1 VNDNA
6 LGRRD
11 VLGSLLNRPGEASD
25 GKTYFYRASLM
36 GPAYR
41 FELTDEG
48 LVWGIGRRTG
58 LWPYAD
64 IAAVR
69 LSYRPM
75 AMQRRRFSAD
85 ITNRAGRRLKIFSTS
100 KQTAALMEPQ
110 FGYPAFMMTLHQRLA
125 DAGGTATLSA
135 GLKPLM
141 FNVLLSALALV
152 GLAMAALLI
161 RALFIGEFAGVVFL
175 VLLGALFG
183 WQGWDFLHRNRPR
196 SYTFADVPKD
206 LLG

>member
-1 VNDNA
+1 M
-6 LGRRD
+6 
-11 VLGSLLNRPGEASD
+11 LGSLLNRPGEASD

-48 LVWGIGRRTG
+48 IVWTVGRRSG

-64 IAAVR
+64 VTSVR

-75 AMQRRRFSAD
+75 AMQRKRYSAELR
-85 ITNRAGRRLKIFSTS
+85 NRVGKRLKMFSTT

-110 FGYPAFMMTLHQRLA
+110 FGYPAFIATLHEKLA
-125 DAGGTATLSA
+125 AAGSTATLSA
-135 GLKPLM
+135 GIKPLT
-141 FNVLLSALALV
+141 FNVLAAALALL

-161 RALFIGEFAGVVFL
+161 RALVTGEFAGVVFI
-175 VLLGALFG
+175 VLLSALFG
-183 WQGWDFLHRNRPR
+183 WQGWDFLRRNRPR
-196 SYTFADVPKD
+196 SYTFDDVPRE

>member
-1 VNDNA
+1 MF
-6 LGRRD
+6 
-11 VLGSLLNRPGEASD
+11 GSLLKKPDEATD
-25 GKTYFYRASLM
+25 GRSYVYRASLI

-48 LVWGIGRRTG
+48 LAWGMGRQSG
-58 LWPYAD
+58 VWPYAD
-64 IAAVR
+64 IASVR

-85 ITNRAGRRLKIFSTS
+85 ITHRDGRRLKLFSTS

-110 FGYPAFMMTLHQRLA
+110 FGYPAFLTTLHERLA
-125 DAGGTATLSA
+125 AVGSTATLSA
-135 GLKPLM
+135 GIKPLT
-141 FNVLLSALALV
+141 FKVLTTALALV
-152 GLAMAALLI
+152 GIAMAALLI
-161 RALFIGEFAGVVFL
+161 RALYVGEFAGVVFL

-183 WQGWDFLHRNRPR
+183 WQGWDFLSRNRPR
-196 SYTFADVPKD
+196 SYTFDDVPKD

>member
-1 VNDNA
+1 
-6 LGRRD
+6 

-25 GKTYFYRASLM
+25 GKSYFYRASLM

-48 LVWGIGRRTG
+48 LVWKIGRRSG

-64 IAAVR
+64 ITAVR

-75 AMQRRRFSAD
+75 AMQRKRYSAD
-85 ITNRAGRRLKIFSTS
+85 LRNRVGKRLKIFSTS

-110 FGYPAFMMTLHQRLA
+110 FGYPAFMATLHERLA
-125 DAGGTATLSA
+125 ASGSTATLSA
-135 GLKPLM
+135 GIKPLT
-141 FNVLLSALALV
+141 FNVLLTALV
-152 GLAMAALLI
+152 LLGLAMAALLI
-161 RALFIGEFAGVVFL
+161 RALYIGEFAGVVFL

-183 WQGWDFLHRNRPR
+183 WQGWDFLRRNRPR
-196 SYTFADVPKD
+196 SYTFNDVPKD
-206 LLG
+206 LMS

>member
-1 VNDNA
+1 M
-6 LGRRD
+6 
-11 VLGSLLNRPGEASD
+11 LGSLLNRPGEASD

-48 LVWGIGRRTG
+48 IVWTIGRRSG
-58 LWPYAD
+58 LWRYAD
-64 IAAVR
+64 VASVR

-75 AMQRRRFSAD
+75 AMQRKRYSAD
-85 ITNRAGRRLKIFSTS
+85 LRNRAGKRLKIFSTS

-110 FGYPAFMMTLHQRLA
+110 FGYPAFMTTLHQKLSE
-125 DAGGTATLSA
+125 AGSTATLSA
-135 GLKPLM
+135 GIKPLT
-141 FNVLLSALALV
+141 FNVLLSALALL

-161 RALFIGEFAGVVFL
+161 RALFTGEFAGVVFIVIL
-175 VLLGALFG
+175 SALFG
-183 WQGWDFLHRNRPR
+183 WQGWDFLRRNRPR
-196 SYTFADVPKD
+196 SYTFDDVPKD

>member
-1 VNDNA
+1 
-6 LGRRD
+6 

-48 LVWGIGRRTG
+48 IVWTIGRRSG

-64 IAAVR
+64 VTSVR

-75 AMQRRRFSAD
+75 AMQRKRYSAELR
-85 ITNRAGRRLKIFSTS
+85 NRAGKRLKMFSTT

-110 FGYPAFMMTLHQRLA
+110 FGYPAFIATLHEKLA
-125 DAGGTATLSA
+125 AAGSTATLSA
-135 GLKPLM
+135 GIKPLT
-141 FNVLLSALALV
+141 FNVLATALALLGV
-152 GLAMAALLI
+152 AMAALLI
-161 RALFIGEFAGVVFL
+161 RALITGEFAGVVFI
-175 VLLGALFG
+175 VLLSALFG
-183 WQGWDFLHRNRPR
+183 WQGWDFLRRNRPR
-196 SYTFADVPKD
+196 SYTFDHVPKD

>member
-1 VNDNA
+1 M
-6 LGRRD
+6 
-11 VLGSLLNRPGEASD
+11 LGSLLNRPGEASD
-25 GKTYFYRASLM
+25 GQTYFYRSSLM

-48 LVWGIGRRTG
+48 IVWSIGRRSG

-64 IAAVR
+64 VSSVR

-75 AMQRRRFSAD
+75 AMQRKRYSAELR
-85 ITNRAGRRLKIFSTS
+85 NRAGKRLKMFSTT

-110 FGYPAFMMTLHQRLA
+110 FGYPAFIATLHDRLA
-125 DAGGTATLSA
+125 AAGSTATLSA
-135 GLKPLM
+135 GIKPLT
-141 FNVLLSALALV
+141 FNILLTALALL

-161 RALFIGEFAGVVFL
+161 RALVTGEWAGVVFI
-175 VLLGALFG
+175 VLLSALFG
-183 WQGWDFLHRNRPR
+183 WQGWDFLRRNRPR
-196 SYTFADVPKD
+196 RYTFDNVPKD

>member
-1 VNDNA
+1 
-6 LGRRD
+6 

-41 FELTDEG
+41 FELTEEG
-48 LVWGIGRRTG
+48 IVWTIGRRSG
-58 LWPYAD
+58 LWPYGD
-64 IAAVR
+64 VTSVR

-75 AMQRRRFSAD
+75 AMQRKRYSAELR
-85 ITNRAGRRLKIFSTS
+85 NRAGKRLKMFSTT

-110 FGYPAFMMTLHQRLA
+110 FGYPAFIATLHEKLA
-125 DAGGTATLSA
+125 AAGSTATLSA
-135 GLKPLM
+135 GIKPLT
-141 FNVLLSALALV
+141 FNVLMAAMALL

-161 RALFIGEFAGVVFL
+161 RALVTGEFAGVVFI
-175 VLLGALFG
+175 VLLSALFG
-183 WQGWDFLHRNRPR
+183 WQGWDFLRRNRPR
-196 SYTFADVPKD
+196 SYTFDDVPRE

>member
-1 VNDNA
+1 M
-6 LGRRD
+6 
-11 VLGSLLNRPGEASD
+11 LGSLLNRPGEASD

-48 LVWGIGRRTG
+48 IVWTIGRRSG

-64 IAAVR
+64 VTSVR

-75 AMQRRRFSAD
+75 AMQRKRYSAD
-85 ITNRAGRRLKIFSTS
+85 LRNRAGKRLKIFSTS

-110 FGYPAFMMTLHQRLA
+110 FGYPAFMTTLHQKLA
-125 DAGGTATLSA
+125 EAGSTATLSA
-135 GLKPLM
+135 GIKPLT
-141 FNVLLSALALV
+141 FNVLLSALGLL

-161 RALFIGEFAGVVFL
+161 RALFTGEFAGVVFIVIL
-175 VLLGALFG
+175 SALFG
-183 WQGWDFLHRNRPR
+183 WQGFDFLRRNRPR
-196 SYTFADVPKD
+196 SYTFDDVPND

>member
-1 VNDNA
+1 M
-6 LGRRD
+6 
-11 VLGSLLNRPGEASD
+11 LGSLLNRPGEASD
-25 GKTYFYRASLM
+25 GKTYFYRSSLM

-48 LVWGIGRRTG
+48 IVWTIGRRKG

-64 IAAVR
+64 IASVR

-75 AMQRRRFSAD
+75 AMQRKRYSAELR
-85 ITNRAGRRLKIFSTS
+85 NHAGKRLKMFSTT

-110 FGYPAFMMTLHQRLA
+110 FGYPAFIATLHEKLA
-125 DAGGTATLSA
+125 ATGSTATLSA
-135 GLKPLM
+135 GIKPLT
-141 FNVLLSALALV
+141 FNVLLTALGLL

-161 RALFIGEFAGVVFL
+161 RALVTGEFAGVVFI
-175 VLLGALFG
+175 VLLSALFG
-183 WQGWDFLHRNRPR
+183 WQGWDFLRRNRPR
-196 SYTFADVPKD
+196 SYTFDNVPKD